1 MINRD
6 RLVGIEALR
15 GYAAASV
22 LILHATK
29 IHPVT
34 LPVSIDTIVAYFAYG
49 VPLFFVISAF
59 SLAYGYTGRKEAP
72 GWKTGYAIRRFFR
85 IAPLFYT
92 MIAAWTLYNVL
103 RGGLPFTPLQYLLNT
118 TFTFGLFPDYQLSI
132 VPAGWSIGVE
142 MIFYMLLPIVLKY
155 VDNLHKAIFAF
166 LVALCVSYVFH
177 KTTTLMGCNAQFFH
191 WTHIFNN
198 MPYFIFGI
206 LSYHLFARL
215 VSTDR
220 ARQWANILL
229 FAAIGVAIFNVI
241 TDTMP
246 ARYYA
251 ETPPPVG
258 AVASW
263 AVAFGLLVTS
273 QALMPNK
280 FIANRI
286 MLFLGAISFSLYLIH
301 PLVLSALPVLPAI
314 EALSVGALVKGLL
327 AWGFAFAAVVPLAV
341 LTHKLIEVPGQVLG
355 KHLVGAWSKR
365 NSRLHLA
372 SRLCDATSEGVK
384 KNGRQLSP

>member
-29 IHPVT
+29 IHPIT
-34 LPVSIDTIVAYFAYG
+34 LPVSIDIIVAYCAYG

-92 MIAAWTLYNVL
+92 MIAAWTLHNVL
-103 RGGLPFTPLQYLLNT
+103 RGGLTFTPIEYLLNI
-118 TFTFGLFPDYQLSI
+118 TFTFGLIPDYQLSI
-132 VPAGWSIGVE
+132 VPAGWSIGAE
-142 MIFYMLLPIVLKY
+142 MIFYLLLPLVLKY
-155 VDNLHKAIFAF
+155 VDNLHRAIFAF
-166 LVALCVSYVFH
+166 LVALCVSYIFH
-177 KTTTLMGCNAQFFH
+177 KIASLMGWNANFFH
-191 WTHIFNN
+191 WTNIFNN
-198 MPYFIFGI
+198 IPYFIFGI

-215 VSTDR
+215 VSTGR
-220 ARQWANILL
+220 IRQWSNILL
-229 FAAIGVAIFNVI
+229 FAAIGVAIFNVA
-241 TDTMP
+241 TDTIP
-246 ARYYA
+246 SRYYS
-251 ETPPPVG
+251 ETPPPIG

-273 QALMPNK
+273 QALIPNK
-280 FIANRI
+280 LIANRV

-301 PLVLSALPVLPAI
+301 PLVFYALPVLPGI

-327 AWGFAFAAVVPLAV
+327 AWSFAFTTVVPLAW
-341 LTHKLIEVPGQVLG
+341 LTYKLIEVPGQVLG

-365 NSRLHLA
+365 NRRLHLA
-372 SRLCDATSEGVK
+372 SRLCDAASEGVK
-384 KNGRQLSP
+384 K